1 MRIGIVNHT
10 AYAAEALRRAII
22 SHSGHEVSW
31 VAQSGGEAV
40 AHCLKDKP
48 DAVLM
53 DLAMSDM
60 NGVEATRRIMAA
72 TPCAIVMVSGNI
84 ARDTAMIFDA
94 MGAGALDAVTLPA
107 FERGNGFDGAKA
119 LVQKLDKIARL
130 VEPPSARPGSPASIR
145 KDSKLVAIGASAGGP
160 AALVTIL
167 EALPTDYA
175 ASVVIVQHVDPF
187 FAGGLASW
195 LHQHS
200 PLPVRLAE
208 EGDRLHAGRV
218 YVAAR
223 EEHLIL
229 TSPNRLGY
237 TRTPPETSYR
247 PSVDVFFKSVDHYW
261 QGDVVAVL
269 LTGMGRDGAEGLRL
283 LRGSGYHTI
292 AQDKSSSAV
301 YGMPKAAADLGA
313 ATEILAL
320 DNIGPR
326 LANIFSQ
333 T

>member
-31 VAQSGGEAV
+31 VAQSGADAV
-40 AHCLKDKP
+40 AQCLKDKP

-72 TPCAIVMVSGNI
+72 SPCAIVVVSSNMV
-84 ARDTAMIFDA
+84 RDTAIIFDA
-94 MGAGALDAVTLPA
+94 MGAGALDAVTLPVL
-107 FERGNGFDGAKA
+107 EHGNGFEGAKA

-130 VEPPSARPGSPASIR
+130 VDPPSARPSLLPR

-160 AALVTIL
+160 AALATIL
-167 EALPTDYA
+167 EALPRDYA

-237 TRTPPETSYR
+237 TRTPSETSYR

-292 AQDKSSSAV
+292 AQDKSTSAV

-333 T
+333 S